1 MIPISALLP
10 DELAGTL
17 QVVPAYRGKQIFSWV
32 HDRLVFDFTAMGNLP
47 ATLRRDLAGRALPIG
62 LREEARLEDADGTV
76 KFRFRL
82 LDGETIE
89 SVILRDR
96 RGRGTAC
103 LSTQVGCAMGCLFCR
118 TGSLGFNRG
127 LDAHEIVDQF
137 LLLRSFFR
145 RCGDPPYRH
154 PAYAARQA
162 QRAGYGLPMNGH
174 PGDSDPAPT
183 SDLSSVVFMG
193 MGEPLAN
200 LDNLQR
206 TVAVLSYSGF
216 SPRRVTVSTCGLVEG
231 IRSLGERKLAVR
243 LAISLIS
250 ADSEV
255 RTKLMPITRSNPL
268 PRLRQALLD
277 YQKGLGK
284 RITLEIVLMAGINDR
299 SEDVEALVGFVQG
312 RGGKQPLK
320 VLVNLI
326 PWNPLPEFPYKRPEA
341 KRIEWFEQRIR
352 QAGIPVTTRISRGSA
367 VCGACGQLG

>member
-17 QVVPAYRGKQIFSWV
+17 QVVPAYRGKQIFSWI

-118 TGSLGFNRG
+118 TGSLGFSRDLN
-127 LDAHEIVDQF
+127 AHEIVDQF
-137 LLLRSFFR
+137 LLLRS
-145 RCGDPPYRH
+145 CGPP
-154 PAYAARQA
+154 
-162 QRAGYGLPMNGH
+162 
-174 PGDSDPAPT
+174 
-183 SDLSSVVFMG
+183 DLSSVVFMG

-206 TVAVLSYSGF
+206 TVDVLSYSGF

-277 YQKGLGK
+277 YQKDLGK

-299 SEDVEALVGFVQG
+299 PEDVEALVSFVQG

-341 KRIEWFEQRIR
+341 KRVEWFEQRIR